1 MGKFLTTEQF
11 IDRARNIHGNKY
23 DYSKTEYVNTED
35 KVCIICP
42 EHGEFWQRPANHLSG
57 KGCPVCGE
65 NKRRTGIKLTTQEF
79 IERAKKVHGDKY
91 DYSKV
96 NYIDTTTKICIICPE
111 HGEFWQKPENH
122 LKGQGCRKCADK
134 RNREIKSFS
143 VEDFIKKAKEIH
155 GDKYDYS
162 KVVYEG
168 SNKKVCIICPE
179 HGEFWQTPLTHVNG
193 GCGCKE
199 CRKEFLHKKFKSN
212 KEEFVEKA
220 RKVHGGKY
228 DYSKVEYVNSHEK
241 VCIICPE
248 HGEFWQKPYAHL
260 NGHGCPGCAESKLER
275 EVNLFLTNKRIQFE
289 RQKTFEWLKR
299 DKNMFLDFF
308 LPEQKI
314 AIECQGEQH
323 FREGNWCKTREEN
336 KKQLKLNKERDLLKK
351 TLCEENGISVL
362 YFFHN
367 NYFLDKNIYTVN
379 NIIKNLDDLRL

>member
-11 IDRARNIHGNKY
+11 IEKAKNIHGNKY
-23 DYSKTEYVNTED
+23 DYSKTEYVNAEK

-65 NKRRTGIKLTTQEF
+65 IKRKAGIKLTTEQF
-79 IERAKKVHGDKY
+79 IERAKKIHGDKY

-96 NYIDTTTKICIICPE
+96 NYIDTTT
-111 HGEFWQKPENH
+111 
-122 LKGQGCRKCADK
+122 
-134 RNREIKSFS
+134 
-143 VEDFIKKAKEIH
+143 
-155 GDKYDYS
+155 
-162 KVVYEG
+162 
-168 SNKKVCIICPE
+168 
-179 HGEFWQTPLTHVNG
+179 
-193 GCGCKE
+193 
-199 CRKEFLHKKFKSN
+199 
-212 KEEFVEKA
+212 
-220 RKVHGGKY
+220 
-228 DYSKVEYVNSHEK
+228 K

-275 EVNLFLTNKRIQFE
+275 EVNLFLTNKKIQFE
-289 RQKTFEWLKR
+289 RQKTFEWLKH

-308 LPEQKI
+308 LPQQKI

-323 FREGNWCKTREEN
+323 FREGNWCKTKEEN
-336 KKQLKLNKERDLLKK
+336 KKRLKLNKERDLLKK
-351 TLCEENGISVL
+351 VLCEENGIRIL

-367 NYFLDKNIYTVN
+367 NYFLDKNIYTEN

>member
-11 IDRARNIHGNKY
+11 IERARKIHGNKY
-23 DYSKTEYVNTED
+23 DYSKTEYVNAEN

-65 NKRRTGIKLTTQEF
+65 IKRKAGAKLTTEQF
-79 IERAKKVHGDKY
+79 IEKAKKIHGDKY

-96 NYIDTTTKICIICPE
+96 NYVGTTT
-111 HGEFWQKPENH
+111 
-122 LKGQGCRKCADK
+122 
-134 RNREIKSFS
+134 
-143 VEDFIKKAKEIH
+143 
-155 GDKYDYS
+155 
-162 KVVYEG
+162 
-168 SNKKVCIICPE
+168 
-179 HGEFWQTPLTHVNG
+179 
-193 GCGCKE
+193 
-199 CRKEFLHKKFKSN
+199 
-212 KEEFVEKA
+212 
-220 RKVHGGKY
+220 
-228 DYSKVEYVNSHEK
+228 K

-336 KKQLKLNKERDLLKK
+336 KEQLKLNKERDLLKK